1 MRGVQPRVA
10 YFLRMSK
17 TSVGSLF
24 GLVAVVLLGPACE
37 RLDASHCWNRQRD
50 ATCEARGDALAWCSP
65 CTAQFDGC
73 VQTLPTLAQCPA
85 LGDGPGTA
93 TTDASASTSTT
104 AMTGGASSGSGDGPV
119 ATGPGETTAT
129 DGSESGDTPPE
140 MMCGNG
146 VVEGNER
153 CDGMDFGGETCAD
166 FGLTG
171 SPSCNPDCTLDI
183 STCDGIINCGND
195 MIEPP
200 EECDGDDLDGAT
212 CADLEPTFPEGE
224 LTCSGC
230 TFNTT
235 GCCKGDGAECGG
247 PSECCS
253 GVCSGL
259 GPLLKTCQ

>member
-10 YFLRMSK
+10 YLLRMSK

-73 VQTLPTLAQCPA
+73 VQTLPDPAQCPA
-85 LGDGPGTA
+85 LGDGPGTG

-104 AMTGGASSGSGDGPV
+104 AMTGGASSGSDDTSA
-119 ATGPGETTAT
+119 ATGSGETTAAM
-129 DGSESGDTPPE
+129 GSSESGDVPPE

-146 VVEGNER
+146 LLEGNEV
-153 CDGMDFGGETCAD
+153 CDGADFGGRTCAE
-166 FGLTG
+166 FGGNGTL
-171 SPSCNPDCTLDI
+171 SCNSDCTLNATMCGGPG
-183 STCDGIINCGND
+183 TCGDGEIDTG
-195 MIEPP
+195 
-200 EECDGDDLDGAT
+200 EECDGDNLGGMS
-212 CADLEPTFPEGE
+212 CADVADGFPGGE
-224 LTCSGC
+224 LSCSDC

-235 GCCKGDGAECGG
+235 PCCKENGALCSGNG
-247 PSECCS
+247 QCCS
-253 GVCSGL
+253 GNC
-259 GPLLKTCQ
+259 LLTLCAN